1 MLFWGLVLHL
11 FLLFNPS
18 AARIGYFWHITDIH
32 YNVHYSTSG
41 DTRKFCRRTE
51 NKLGG
56 GGVGNSRPAGRY
68 GDYNCDSP
76 WPLVESAAKAMKSKH
91 GDNIEFVLWTGD
103 GVAHSPGVSGE
114 HQLEVLQNLTHLLR
128 HTFRSQFVF
137 PVLGHDDPNPGLHFG
152 QGYKDVATLWRHWL
166 PTEAI
171 QTFNKGGYYTIEQKV
186 QKLRLV
192 MLNTNLCSDIVGNE
206 EDPAGQW
213 AWLDDTLQKS
223 QGNRETVYLVG
234 HMPPGVDERQ
244 NGGISP
250 YHDVFQERFNQRYLK
265 LVRKYSDI
273 IVGQFFGH
281 LHSDSFRI
289 VYSDTGHP
297 VSWIFIAPAVSP
309 KRTPSGANNPG
320 LRLYKFD
327 TDTGQVLD
335 YRQYYLDL
343 NAANLRNAAE
353 WLPEYNLTDYYGLN
367 EVSASELHNLVESFG
382 VQEGSA
388 LFSRYYRA
396 NSVKF
401 YHSTEGCDASCAH
414 THYCAITRLDYPE
427 FHSCLETAASALAS
441 AGVIALGIHWSLLI
455 LPLVVLGHASAQS
468 VLMPSVGALNYS

>member
-1 MLFWGLVLHL
+1 MLLLGLAFHF
-11 FLLFNPS
+11 FLLLTC
-18 AARIGYFWHITDIH
+18 AAAKIGYFWHITDIH
-32 YNVHYSTSG
+32 YDVHYSTAG
-41 DTRKFCRRTE
+41 DTRKQCRRTD
-51 NKLGG
+51 NKIGG
-56 GGVGNSRPAGRY
+56 LVNRRPAGRF

-76 WPLVESAAKAMKSKH
+76 WALVESAAKAMKSKH

-103 GVAHSPGVSGE
+103 GVAGHTPGISGE
-114 HQLEVLQNLTHLLR
+114 HQLEVLQNLTDLLR
-128 HTFRSQFVF
+128 HTFSSQFVF

-152 QGYKDVATLWRHWL
+152 KGYKDVATLWRYWL
-166 PTEAI
+166 PTEAL

-186 QKLRLV
+186 RKLRIV
-192 MLNTNLCSDIVGNE
+192 ALNTNLCSDIVGNE
-206 EDPAGQW
+206 DDPAGQW
-213 AWLDDTLQKS
+213 AWLEDTLQKS
-223 QGNRETVYLVG
+223 QRNRETVYLVG

-244 NGGISP
+244 TGGISP

-289 VYSDTGHP
+289 VYSDKGQP
-297 VSWIFIAPAVSP
+297 VSWMFLAPAVSP

-343 NAANLRNAAE
+343 TLANQRDVAE
-353 WLPEYNLTDYYGLN
+353 WQIEYNLTDYYDLN
-367 EVSASELHNLVESFG
+367 EVSAQELHNLVESFA
-382 VQEGSA
+382 VPEGSKF
-388 LFSRYYRA
+388 FSRYYQA
-396 NSVKF
+396 NSVKL
-401 YHSTEGCDASCAH
+401 HRNPSGCENSCPL

-427 FHSCLETAASALAS
+427 FHSCLETAASALSS
-441 AGVIALGIHWSLLI
+441 AGVITTPLQLSIHWSLLI
-455 LPLVVLGHASAQS
+455 LALVKALAQS
-468 VLMPSVGALNYS
+468 VLTPSFGVLCNS